1 MSNQSPFSRR
11 SAAPLSVPR
20 GDVLGSYDTYPE
32 AQSVVN
38 RLAKAEFPVK
48 GLAIVGHDLKT
59 VERIGGRLSYG
70 RAALSGAL
78 SGIWFGLFFGLLLFL
93 FSPEPDFSFILAA
106 VFIGAGFGML
116 LGLVSYAFA
125 RRRRDFASQQQVLA
139 SSYQVIIDPMQTAR
153 ARTVLAGGNPD
164 APVSLTESPRGQH
177 ASPTS
182 SATSSASS
190 PADAPADAPPSD
202 SGPVDAP
209 AEKRD

>member
-1 MSNQSPFSRR
+1 
-11 SAAPLSVPR
+11 VPR

-32 AQSVVN
+32 AQRVVN

-93 FSPEPDFSFILAA
+93 FSPEPEFSFILAA

-139 SSYQVIIDPMQTAR
+139 ASYQVIIDPMQTAR

-164 APVSLTESPRGQH
+164 APVSLTESPRGNAQT
-177 ASPTS
+177 P
-182 SATSSASS
+182 SATEKSAEGPSGAAEGTPTGGS
-190 PADAPADAPPSD
+190 ADEPADAPADTT
-202 SGPVDAP
+202 

>member
-1 MSNQSPFSRR
+1 M
-11 SAAPLSVPR
+11 
-20 GDVLGSYDTYPE
+20 LGSYDTYPE

-38 RLAKAEFPVK
+38 RLAKADFPVK

-93 FSPEPDFSFILAA
+93 FSPEPEFSFVLAA

-116 LGLVSYAFA
+116 LGLVSYGFA

-139 SSYQVIIDPMQTAR
+139 ASYQVIIDPMQTAR

-164 APVSLTESPRGQH
+164 APVSLTESPRGTAQM
-177 ASPTS
+177 PT
-182 SATSSASS
+182 AAEKPADDASS
-190 PADAPADAPPSD
+190 TSEETPTGNSA
-202 SGPVDAP
+202 DAP

>member
-1 MSNQSPFSRR
+1 
-11 SAAPLSVPR
+11 VPR

-93 FSPEPDFSFILAA
+93 FSPEPEFSFILAA

-164 APVSLTESPRGQH
+164 APISLTESPRGEQV
-177 ASPTS
+177 SPTPS
-182 SATSSASS
+182 STSSASS
-190 PADAPADAPPSD
+190 PADAPPSD

>member
-1 MSNQSPFSRR
+1 M
-11 SAAPLSVPR
+11 SVPR
-20 GDVLGSYDTYPE
+20 GDVLGTYDTYPE

-78 SGIWFGLFFGLLLFL
+78 SGTWFGLFFGLLLFL
-93 FSPEPDFSFILAA
+93 FSPEPQFSFVLSA

-139 SSYQVIIDPMQTAR
+139 ASYQVIIDPMQTAR

-164 APVSLTESPRGQH
+164 APISLTESPRGEQ
-177 ASPTS
+177 ASPTP
-182 SATSSASS
+182 SASN
-190 PADAPADAPPSD
+190 PADAPADAPPSE
-202 SGPVDAP
+202 SGPVDTP

>member
-1 MSNQSPFSRR
+1 M
-11 SAAPLSVPR
+11 PR
-20 GDVLGSYDTYPE
+20 GDVLGTYDTYPE

-78 SGIWFGLFFGLLLFL
+78 SGTWFGLFFGLLLFL
-93 FSPEPDFSFILAA
+93 FSPEPQFSFVLAA

-139 SSYQVIIDPMQTAR
+139 ASYQVIIDPMQTAR

-164 APVSLTESPRGQH
+164 APVSLTESPRGTAQTPTATEKSAEGTAG
-177 ASPTS
+177 ASGETPTGS
-182 SATSSASS
+182 SADAG
-190 PADAPADAPPSD
+190 ADAPADAPE
-202 SGPVDAP
+202 
-209 AEKRD
+209 EKRN